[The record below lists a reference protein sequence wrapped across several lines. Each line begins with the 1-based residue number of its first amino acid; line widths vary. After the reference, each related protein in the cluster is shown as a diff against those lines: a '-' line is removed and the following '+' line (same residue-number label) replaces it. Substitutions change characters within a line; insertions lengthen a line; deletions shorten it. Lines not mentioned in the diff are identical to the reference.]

1 MARHPRHMRISE
13 LSEHAETPLSTIKH
27 YLREGLLP
35 APIRT
40 GKTMSYYTEDHLLKL
55 IKIKELKQSGL
66 PLASIRNVFGIDA
79 TSPRSRIPSETIATS
94 KRESIVSAAVGLF
107 REKGYGATRISDI
120 AGRAGISKAT
130 FYQYFGKKEDVF
142 LESVDTIFYDIGSGI
157 PEIREERDAV
167 RKIKLRALHFVK
179 SHSHMIDM
187 FNQLRGASVTGSPEI
202 LAKLEEATENLIGP
216 IRNDLEM
223 ALRQYKTQPFDCTL
237 MAHLLLGAVE
247 YFLYYQEDKKD
258 DPGVLLGKILT
269 SIFGGDVPYRPRKQ
283 QEEQ

>member
-1 MARHPRHMRISE
+1 MAKHPRHMRISE
-13 LSEHAETPLSTIKH
+13 LSEYAEMPLSTIKH

-40 GKTMSYYTEDHLLKL
+40 GKTMSYYTEDHLVKL
-55 IKIKELKQSGL
+55 GNIKELKQSGI
-66 PLASIRNVFGIDA
+66 PLASIRDSLANDA
-79 TSPRSRIPSETIATS
+79 ASSKNRASADTIVTS

-107 REKGYGATRISDI
+107 REKGYGATKISDI

-157 PEIREERDAV
+157 PEIREERDAI
-167 RKIKLRALHFVK
+167 RRIRLRAMNFLK
-179 SHSHMIDM
+179 SHSHMIEM
-187 FNQLRGASVTGSPEI
+187 FNQLRGASVTGNAEI

-223 ALRQYKTQPFDCTL
+223 ALQQYKTQPFDCTL

-247 YFLYYQEDKKD
+247 YFLYYREEKND
-258 DPGVLLGKILT
+258 DLDLLLGRILT
-269 SIFGGDVPYRPRKQ
+269 TIFGDDVPGRTSKQ